1 MSDTFT
7 FLGNARIVPNLV
19 LPAGSGQPT
28 FTFPFSEEETLSVKN
43 YDELNLAVD
52 TAVSVNFGGVTNAAV
67 VLIAV
72 QNGLKVTARITSA
85 DGTLQAIPV
94 DDTLILI
101 CRSVPVTAITLTRLA
116 ATATTV
122 RVFLGQQAT

>member
-1 MSDTFT
+1 MSDLFT

-28 FTFPFSEEETLSVKN
+28 FNFPFDEQETLSVKN

-52 TAVSVNFGGVTNAAV
+52 TAVAVNFGGVTNAAV
-67 VLIAV
+67 VIIAV
-72 QNGLKVTARITSA
+72 QNNEKVTARITSA

-94 DDTLILI
+94 DDTLILL
-101 CRSVPVTAITLTRLA
+101 CRTVPVTAITLTRVA
-116 ATATTV
+116 STATAV
-122 RVFLGQQAT
+122 RIFLGQKST